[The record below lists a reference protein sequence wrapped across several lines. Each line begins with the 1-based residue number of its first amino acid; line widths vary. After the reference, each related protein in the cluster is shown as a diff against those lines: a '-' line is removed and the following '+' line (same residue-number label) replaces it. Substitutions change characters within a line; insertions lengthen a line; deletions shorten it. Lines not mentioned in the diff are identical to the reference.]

1 MGIVF
6 IIWSG
11 YNQTLSKN
19 SQPHWPIIIP
29 KFLLKTLRNKK
40 LKKKKSKIA
49 SLTLV
54 IMVPHH
60 CNKYSHSKTRNSFS
74 KKKSTSA

>member
-19 SQPHWPIIIP
+19 SQPQWPIIIP

-40 LKKKKSKIA
+40 LKKKKIKN
-49 SLTLV
+49 
-54 IMVPHH
+54 
-60 CNKYSHSKTRNSFS
+60 C
-74 KKKSTSA
+74 